1 MIYNKYPLSEI
12 VDIISGG
19 TPKKSVKEY
28 WANGTIPWL
37 SIKDFNNDN
46 RHVYN
51 SSDYITE
58 LGLENSSANL
68 LEKGDVILS
77 ARGTV
82 GEVAQLAR
90 RMAFNQSCFGLRA
103 NDKYTT
109 NEYIYYWL
117 KHNISYLKNNT
128 HGSVFDTINRKTFE
142 NLYVELPT
150 KQYQNEVTEILTSLD
165 DKIELNKQIT
175 DTLEEITSTLF
186 KRWFVDFEFPK
197 ENGNPY
203 KSSGGEMVESELG
216 EIPAGWEIK
225 NINDISS
232 NISKGTTPTSKDLS
246 SATDKKK
253 IYFIKVK
260 DIQTDGYIN
269 FNNVEKIPETIHFNQ
284 LKRSILKEK
293 DILLSIAGTVGRIS
307 YISDVYNG
315 VNSNQAIAFI
325 RLKDSDKYFNFLLY
339 YMKSSIFQNEIASKV
354 VQAVQANVSLSVIK
368 AIRLVLPN
376 DSNLKKFNEL
386 IQPIVTKIEILRN
399 ENESVIGIRDSLL
412 TKLLSGEIEL

>member
-1 MIYNKYPLSEI
+1 MMYNKYPLSEI

-28 WANGTIPWL
+28 WENGTIPWL

-46 RHVYN
+46 RRVYD

-150 KQYQNEVTEILTSLD
+150 KQYQNEVTEILTRLD

-175 DTLEEITSTLF
+175 DNLEEIASTLF
-186 KRWFVDFEFPK
+186 NHWFVDFEFLD

-203 KSSGGEMVESELG
+203 KSSGGKMVESELRKIPEG
-216 EIPAGWEIK
+216 WKTVCLSEIGDIVAGGTPSKTK
-225 NINDISS
+225 NEYYENG
-232 NISKGTTPTSKDLS
+232 NIAWITPKDLS
-246 SATDKKK
+246 GNKSIFISEGATDITELGLKKSSAK
-253 IYFIKVK
+253 ILPKYSVLFSSRAPIGYLAINKNEVCTKQGFKSIVPNEGIPYQFIYFYLKNNI
-260 DIQTDGYIN
+260 GYI
-269 FNNVEKIPETIHFNQ
+269 E
-284 LKRSILKEK
+284 
-293 DILLSIAGTVGRIS
+293 SIAGGSTFKEIS
-307 YISDVYNG
+307 G
-315 VNSNQAIAFI
+315 TA
-325 RLKDSDKYFNFLLY
+325 
-339 YMKSSIFQNEIASKV
+339 MK
-354 VQAVQANVSLSVIK
+354 
-368 AIRLVLPN
+368 
-376 DSNLKKFNEL
+376 NLKVTLPPTHLLKEYRQIVETIFNNIENFEGTSQILSEL
-386 IQPIVTKIEILRN
+386 
-399 ENESVIGIRDSLL
+399 RDTLL
-412 TKLLSGEIEL
+412 PKLLLGEIEIPTEEEA

>member
-1 MIYNKYPLSEI
+1 MMYNKYPLSEI

-28 WANGTIPWL
+28 WENGTIPWL

-46 RHVYN
+46 RRVYD

-142 NLYVELPT
+142 NLYV
-150 KQYQNEVTEILTSLD
+150 YR
-165 DKIELNKQIT
+165 LN
-175 DTLEEITSTLF
+175 
-186 KRWFVDFEFPK
+186 
-197 ENGNPY
+197 
-203 KSSGGEMVESELG
+203 
-216 EIPAGWEIK
+216 
-225 NINDISS
+225 
-232 NISKGTTPTSKDLS
+232 
-246 SATDKKK
+246 
-253 IYFIKVK
+253 
-260 DIQTDGYIN
+260 
-269 FNNVEKIPETIHFNQ
+269 
-284 LKRSILKEK
+284 
-293 DILLSIAGTVGRIS
+293 
-307 YISDVYNG
+307 
-315 VNSNQAIAFI
+315 
-325 RLKDSDKYFNFLLY
+325 
-339 YMKSSIFQNEIASKV
+339 
-354 VQAVQANVSLSVIK
+354 
-368 AIRLVLPN
+368 
-376 DSNLKKFNEL
+376 
-386 IQPIVTKIEILRN
+386 
-399 ENESVIGIRDSLL
+399 
-412 TKLLSGEIEL
+412 

>member
-28 WANGTIPWL
+28 WENGTIPWL

-82 GEVAQLAR
+82 GEVAQLSR

-150 KQYQNEVTEILTSLD
+150 KQYQNEVTEILTRLD

-175 DTLEEITSTLF
+175 DTLEEIASTLF
-186 KRWFVDFEFPK
+186 KHWFVDFEFPN
-197 ENGNPY
+197 EDGNPY
-203 KSSGGEMVESELG
+203 KSSGGKMIESELG
-216 EIPAGWEIK
+216 EIPLGWAYITLNDFSENLISGGTPSRKNIKYWEKGNIPWIKTKEIK
-225 NINDISS
+225 NNYIISS
-232 NISKGTTPTSKDLS
+232 EEYISEEGLSNS
-246 SATDKKK
+246 SAK
-253 IYFIKVK
+253 IL
-260 DIQTDGYIN
+260 
-269 FNNVEKIPETIHFNQ
+269 PEN
-284 LKRSILKEK
+284 SIL
-293 DILLSIAGTVGRIS
+293 IAMYGATAGQLGYLAFPAS
-307 YISDVYNG
+307 T
-315 VNSNQAIAFI
+315 NQACCAVVTESPNFI
-325 RLKDSDKYFNFLLY
+325 FSY
-339 YMKSSIFQNEIASKV
+339 
-354 VQAVQANVSLSVIK
+354 
-368 AIRLVLPN
+368 LP
-376 DSNLKKFNEL
+376 
-386 IQPIVTKIEILRN
+386 
-399 ENESVIGIRDSLL
+399 G
-412 TKLLSGEIEL
+412 